1 MKQFRTVEIV
11 KAPPAEMWRAIRDR
25 LDELVPHL
33 DEIRSVTVQHRDE
46 APDGTVSLVN
56 LWQAKANI
64 PSVLNSVIKP
74 EYLAWTDRAR
84 WDPAKL
90 ECTWQIEM
98 HFHRERTRCQG
109 STIFEP
115 ALGNRGTRVTFAG
128 EFSMNAKGMKGVP
141 TMLES
146 TLESGVEAFVTSLIP
161 TNFRKLV
168 QIAANVASAGP
179 KAMGQSAS

>member
-1 MKQFRTVEIV
+1 MKQFRTVEVV
-11 KAPPAEMWRAIRDR
+11 KAPIEEVWRAIRDR
-25 LDELVPHL
+25 LDDLVPHL
-33 DEIRSVTVQHRDE
+33 DEIRSVTVEHRE
-46 APDGTVSLVN
+46 ESPDGTVKLVN

-74 EYLAWTDRAR
+74 EYLAWTDRAT
-84 WDPAKL
+84 WNPANF

-98 HFHRERTRCQG
+98 HFHRERTKCHG
-109 STIFEP
+109 STLFEP
-115 ALGNRGTRVTFAG
+115 ALGNRGTRVSFAG
-128 EFSMNAKGMKGVP
+128 EFSMDAKGMKGVP

-168 QIAANVASAGP
+168 QVAANVAAKSATAG
-179 KAMGQSAS
+179 